1 MGYSNRFLSLKKD
14 IYDLKDQV
22 SGIHLTTQILRKIH
36 IKSKQVNRRVLLH
49 NPGTIPEN
57 INVVKANSFFFKW
70 FKMQILRSKQKK
82 CILEMVNTS
91 FHLVVY
97 P

>member
-14 IYDLKDQV
+14 IYDLKYQV

-57 INVVKANSFFFKW
+57 INVVKANSFFSNG
-70 FKMQILRSKQKK
+70 LK
-82 CILEMVNTS
+82 CRYREVNRKS
-91 FHLVVY
+91 AS
-97 P
+97 